1 MTEPKSVFHWQGR
14 PSIFSTGRDRADFVG
29 INHRRAIRATA
40 NENVMSLSFMGGS
53 KELPPG
59 KMQRP
64 RDVLVTG
71 GELGAKK

>member
-14 PSIFSTGRDRADFVG
+14 PSIFSMGRDRADFVG

-53 KELPPG
+53 GEPPPG
-59 KMQRP
+59 KMQRR

-71 GELGAKK
+71 GELGAKR